1 MNAGIGESIF
11 ENSRYKGRK
20 VQETTRNG
28 MDRNGDGMDWDKLR
42 VFHAVAAAGSFT
54 HAGESLHLSQSAV
67 SRQVAA
73 LEYDLK
79 TSLFHRHARGLLLTE
94 QGEILF
100 RTVQEVLSKLE
111 SARVRLSDARDKPH
125 GVLKVTANTGFG
137 AAWLAP
143 RLADFRELYPDI
155 EVVVI
160 LTDDEL
166 DLSMREADVALR
178 LWEPSQGDLIRRK
191 LFTVHYSTYASRS
204 YLQRFG
210 APRSPADLDAHRIV
224 AFGVTG
230 AGYLRNLNLL
240 LTQGRDP
247 RNPRQPVI
255 SINNLFAMTRAIERG
270 AGLGVLPDYVVEENS
285 PLTRLDF
292 GAEMPTFDCWLAYPE
307 EMKTVAR
314 VQVFRDFLVANVP
327 MWRY

>member
-1 MNAGIGESIF
+1 
-11 ENSRYKGRK
+11 
-20 VQETTRNG
+20 
-28 MDRNGDGMDWDKLR
+28 MDWDKLR

-54 HAGESLHLSQSAV
+54 HAGDTLHLSQSAV

-125 GVLKVTANTGFG
+125 GLLKVTANTGFG
-137 AAWLAP
+137 GAWLAP
-143 RLADFRELYPDI
+143 RLAEFRELYPDI
-155 EVVVI
+155 ELVVI

-178 LWEPSQGDLIRRK
+178 LWEPTQSDLIRRR
-191 LFTVHYSTYASRS
+191 LFTIHYSAYASRS

-210 APRSPADLDAHRIV
+210 APRTVADLDAHRIV

-230 AGYLRNLNLL
+230 GAYLRNLNLL
-240 LTQGRDP
+240 LTLGRDAKDP
-247 RNPRQPVI
+247 RDPVL
-255 SINNLFAMTRAIERG
+255 SINNIFAMMRAVEKG
-270 AGLGVLPDYVVEENS
+270 AGVGVLPDYFVDENS
-285 PLTRLDF
+285 PLTRLDL
-292 GAEMPTFDCWLAYPE
+292 GQEMPTFECWLAYPA
-307 EMKTVAR
+307 EMKTLAR
-314 VQVFRDFLVANVP
+314 VQALRDFLVANAP

>member
-1 MNAGIGESIF
+1 
-11 ENSRYKGRK
+11 
-20 VQETTRNG
+20 
-28 MDRNGDGMDWDKLR
+28 MDWDKLR
-42 VFHAVAAAGSFT
+42 VFHAVASAGSFT
-54 HAGESLHLSQSAV
+54 HAGETLHLSQSAV

-79 TSLFHRHARGLLLTE
+79 APLFHRHARGLLLTE

-125 GVLKVTANTGFG
+125 GLLRVTANTGFG

-143 RLADFRELYPDI
+143 RLADFRDLYPDI
-155 EVVVI
+155 EVAVI

-178 LWEPSQGDLIRRK
+178 LWEPTQGDLIRRR
-191 LFTVHYSTYASRS
+191 LFTIHYSAYASRG

-210 APRSPADLDAHRIV
+210 APRNAAELDEHRIV

-230 AGYLRNLNLL
+230 AGYLRNLNSLL
-240 LTQGRDP
+240 MLGREA

-255 SINNLFAMTRAIERG
+255 SINNLFAMMRAVAAG
-270 AGLGVLPDYVVEENS
+270 AGIGVLPDYVVEENS
-285 PLTRLDF
+285 PMTRLDL
-292 GAEMPTFDCWLAYPE
+292 GTEMPTFECWLAYPE

-314 VQVFRDFLVANVP
+314 VQVFRDFLVANAP

>member
-1 MNAGIGESIF
+1 
-11 ENSRYKGRK
+11 
-20 VQETTRNG
+20 
-28 MDRNGDGMDWDKLR
+28 MDWDKLR

-54 HAGESLHLSQSAV
+54 HAGDTLHLSQSAV

-73 LEYDLK
+73 LEYDLR

-125 GVLKVTANTGFG
+125 GRLKVTANTGFG
-137 AAWLAP
+137 GAWLAP
-143 RLADFRELYPDI
+143 RLAEFRELYPDI
-155 EVVVI
+155 ELAVI

-178 LWEPSQGDLIRRK
+178 LWEPTQSYLIRRR
-191 LFTVHYSTYASRS
+191 LFTVHYSAYASRA
-204 YLQRFG
+204 YLQSYG
-210 APRSPADLDAHRIV
+210 APRVAADLDAHRIV

-230 AGYLRNLNLL
+230 APYLRNLNLL
-240 LTQGRDP
+240 LTLGRDA
-247 RNPRQPVI
+247 RNPREPVF
-255 SINNLFAMTRAIERG
+255 SINNIFGLVRAVEKG
-270 AGLGVLPDYVVEENS
+270 AGVAVLPDYVIDENS
-285 PLTRLDF
+285 PLTRLDL
-292 GAEMPTFDCWLAYPE
+292 GVDMPTFDCWLAYSE

-314 VQVFRDFLVANVP
+314 VQALRDFLVANAP